1 MYTTYVKQ
9 DPGVSKT
16 VWPVHDLYRHWNRI
30 QELVR
35 LSDQY
40 TTYIDTETGSRS

>member
-1 MYTTYVKQ
+1 M
-9 DPGVSKT
+9 
-16 VWPVHDLYRHWNRI
+16 WNRI

-40 TTYIDTETGSRS
+40 TTYIDTVKQDPGVSKTIW